1 MISGKLRSV
10 IEKTLQ
16 NLDVSEV
23 SFVVEH
29 PTDLSHGD
37 YSTNIAMA
45 ASKSLGKNPRVV
57 AEMIVDEIKKEIFP
71 EIANIEIAG
80 PGFINFKLVPEF
92 FIKSISEIITAE
104 HSFGNLEINDGKNI
118 LIEHSSP
125 NLFKPFHIGH
135 MMNNAIGES
144 LVRLMRA
151 SGANVTTM
159 SFPSDISL
167 GVAKAVYALRYDL
180 TTVNRQ
186 ADSSGFD
193 YAIIAGDAY
202 VVGTRLYEDSDDVKA
217 KVKEIAD
224 VLYNYTSN
232 YVGTSKDYP
241 KDDLE
246 KYSWTDLYLKFSN
259 ASRTYLF
266 SFLKDKLETEIDN
279 FIFESES
286 GVQGKEIVESYTST
300 VFTKSEGAIVYV
312 PDESRKDINT
322 SVFINSQGNPTYEAK
337 DLGLID
343 LKFERY
349 NPDLSIFVTD
359 HEQIPHFNV
368 VLAAYADLEKERKS
382 LKEEVYNAVEKSE
395 HVPHGRMLFKG
406 QKMSSRLGGVPP
418 AAEMIE
424 DVALEVKKKMLHRD
438 SNYANIDYVS
448 ERIAIGAIKFA
459 ILRAKP
465 GMNINF
471 DPETSLSFEGDSGPY
486 LQYTHARIQT
496 LLDKGLEQNIAAEI
510 QIGNEVSDIEKLL
523 YRFPEVVE
531 SAVSEYAPNYIVTYL
546 LEIARSFNSFY
557 GANKII
563 DVENPETS
571 SHRLAIARAT
581 QIVIRN
587 GLQLLAI
594 EAPDRM

>member
-16 NLDVSEV
+16 KLDVSEV

-45 ASKSLGKNPRVV
+45 ASKSLGKNPRLV
-57 AEMIVDEIKKEIFP
+57 AEMIVDEIKQQKIP
-71 EIANIEIAG
+71 EIADIEIAG

-92 FIKSISEIITAE
+92 FIKSINEIITAE
-104 HSFGNLEINDGKNI
+104 NSFGHLEINDGKNV

-159 SFPSDISL
+159 SFPSDVSL
-167 GVAKAVYALRYDL
+167 GVAKAIFILL
-180 TTVNRQ
+180 EKH
-186 ADSSGFD
+186 ADHSVPSQ
-193 YAIIAGDAY
+193 ISELGDAY
-202 VVGTRLYEDSDDVKA
+202 IEGVKRYDEDELIHA
-217 KVKEIAD
+217 RVKEIAD
-224 VLYNYTSN
+224 NLYAK
-232 YVGTSKDYP
+232 KD
-241 KDDLE
+241 
-246 KYSWTDLYLKFSN
+246 
-259 ASRTYLF
+259 
-266 SFLKDKLETEIDN
+266 SFEFGMFEVTKAFNISYFEEITKRLGSHFDSY
-279 FIFESES
+279 IYESEA
-286 GVQGKEIVESYTST
+286 GVVGKEIVLEYTPK
-300 VFTKSEGAIVYV
+300 VFTESEGAIVYI
-312 PDESRKDINT
+312 PNESKKNLNT
-322 SVFINSQGNPTYEAK
+322 SVFINSQGNPTYDAK
-337 DLGLID
+337 DIGLLN
-343 LKFERY
+343 LKFETY
-349 NPDLSIFVTD
+349 NPDLSLFVTD
-359 HEQIPHFNV
+359 HEQIPHFNI
-368 VLAAYADLEKERKS
+368 VLDAAEHINKNWK
-382 LKEEVYNAVEKSE
+382 EKSV
-395 HVPHGRMLFKG
+395 HIHHGRMSFKG
-406 QKMSSRLGGVPP
+406 QKMSSRLGGVPL
-418 AAEMIE
+418 AVDMIDAVSDE
-424 DVALEVKKKMLHRD
+424 
-438 SNYANIDYVS
+438 VS
-448 ERIAIGAIKFA
+448 ERSAERDIDKETKDAIAIGAIKFA

-531 SAVSEYAPNYIVTYL
+531 SAVFEYAPNYIVTYL

-594 EAPDRM
+594 EAPDKM